1 MSKVDDELTRRL
13 HRAERPVE
21 GETLFEALA
30 RRRSHRERVRR
41 VQGGLLA
48 FAVLAGTAGGF
59 LILRDAFDADKRNV
73 GDEQTPAI
81 ANGEIVFSRSLP
93 DGSEHVFAVQPGV
106 VGERLITSGSA
117 IYADPSVAPDGRTI
131 AVVHSIP
138 SFADMNAEGVIAT
151 FTMDGGEPTWITDP
165 LPRVGDPSWSPDGT
179 QIAFAGIETGQPPSG
194 IFVMNADGS
203 SLRLVVAIDGV
214 ELSAPDWSPDGQ
226 KLVFGG
232 LAGATSEAEP
242 KYSDL
247 FIVGIDGSG
256 LTNLTES
263 PATNEST
270 PSWSPDGDLIAYIR
284 NEGNTS
290 DSIQL
295 IDTSGRSAGTCFDG
309 ADGEIGEVDWS
320 PDGRMIAFTSSLA
333 LTDTDTNGDLDVLT
347 VSVDDGSQ
355 QLANL
360 TTDGA
365 SGISWQPL
373 PAGSGPEPS
382 PTSEPTESPSA
393 EPAVRDVGMGFLV
406 CQVSEIEAQLDGEGA
421 ADTAVVAT
429 RLGVGGR
436 CPSVIDEAQAYV
448 GVDLDDD
455 GRVDTAY
462 GPISCEVYYCRAFA
476 APDLDGDDGKRELLV
491 VESAGSIIGLG
502 VYALGGEATS
512 SDGGAQVVRIEI
524 GEPDL
529 PQTGFVTGEPARI
542 FIGGDEG
549 WSYRLRCEDQG
560 TNGMNRFLSIE
571 RAFRPVDGTGFAT
584 VDQTTLIYI
593 HQRLAVFDAMEPER
607 TASDDPLGSQPEEL
621 CGTAIPKV

>member
-1 MSKVDDELTRRL
+1 M
-13 HRAERPVE
+13 
-21 GETLFEALA
+21 
-30 RRRSHRERVRR
+30 
-41 VQGGLLA
+41 
-48 FAVLAGTAGGF
+48 
-59 LILRDAFDADKRNV
+59 

-81 ANGEIVFSRSLP
+81 TNGEIVFSRSLP

-179 QIAFAGIETGQPPSG
+179 QIAFAGIETGQPPAG

-203 SLRLVVAIDGV
+203 SLRSVVAIDGM

-226 KLVFGG
+226 KLVFVG

-263 PATNEST
+263 PAINEST
-270 PSWSPDGDLIAYIR
+270 PSWSPDGDLIAYGR
-284 NEGNTS
+284 NEGNTG

-295 IDTSGRSAGTCFDG
+295 IDTSGRPAGTFFDG
-309 ADGEIGEVDWS
+309 ADAGEIGEVDWS
-320 PDGRMIAFTSSLA
+320 PDGRMIAFTSSMA
-333 LTDTDTNGDLDVLT
+333 DTDADTDGDLDVWT
-347 VSVDDGSQ
+347 TSVDGTQ
-355 QLANL
+355 LVLANL

-365 SGISWQPL
+365 SGVSWQPL
-373 PAGSGPEPS
+373 PAGFGPKPS
-382 PTSEPTESPSA
+382 PTSEPTESPGA
-393 EPAVRDVGMGFLV
+393 EPAGRDVGMGFLV

-429 RLGVGGR
+429 RLDVDGR
-436 CPSVIDEAQAYV
+436 CPSVVDEAQAYV
-448 GVDLDDD
+448 GVDVDHD
-455 GRVDTAY
+455 GFVDTAY
-462 GPISCEVYYCRAFA
+462 GPISCEVYYCRVFA
-476 APDLDGDDGKRELLV
+476 APNLNGDGDTHELLV
-491 VESAGSIIGLG
+491 VESAGSVVGLG
-502 VYALGGEATS
+502 VYALEAIGS
-512 SDGGAQVVRIEI
+512 PASDTPAIVRIEI
-524 GEPDL
+524 GEPDYRER
-529 PQTGFVTGEPARI
+529 GFVTGEPARL

-549 WSYRLRCEDQG
+549 WSYRLRCEDHG
-560 TNGMNRFLSIE
+560 NDGMNRFLYVS
-571 RAFRPVDGTGFAT
+571 RAYHAIDESGPWTIDE
-584 VDQTTLIYI
+584 TTLYYAN
-593 HQRLAVFDAMEPER
+593 HRLIVFDAREPELS
-607 TASDDPLGSQPEEL
+607 TSDDPLGPQPQDL
-621 CGTAIPKV
+621 CGAPIPQV